1 MEVHEQPTESAQ
13 EKSNELNNNNQNKQF
28 PSWQGQKL
36 YPPNQRKISKPSK
49 VWKFGGLRNLNGKLD
64 KSVAVCALCG
74 KESVYRGS
82 PGNFQTHLKLVHK
95 QEYEIEENPRSSQL
109 KMTDFSTSTS
119 SCSKYKAAHPKQTN
133 FRSELAKWIVKD
145 LRPLSIVE
153 DVGFKK
159 LITIADPKLSIPVR
173 NTIAA
178 DIDKLY
184 DVKKEETIEKFK
196 QVAYFSCTTDAG
208 TSLSGKS
215 FIDVNVH
222 WINDDFQ
229 GEKKILTVFNVL

>member
-1 MEVHEQPTESAQ
+1 ME
-13 EKSNELNNNNQNKQF
+13 
-28 PSWQGQKL
+28 
-36 YPPNQRKISKPSK
+36 
-49 VWKFGGLRNLNGKLD
+49 VWKFGGLRKLNGKLD

-119 SCSKYKAAHPKQTN
+119 SCSKYKAVHQKQTN

-173 NTIAA
+173 NIIAA

-196 QVAYFSCTTDAG
+196 QVAYFTTDAG
-208 TSLSGKS
+208 TSVSGKS
-215 FIDVNVH
+215 FINVNVH
-222 WINDDFQ
+222 WINDNFQ
-229 GEKKILTVFNVL
+229 GRKKILTVFKVVFG